1 MGLEPTSMDINQ
13 YVTNYTTP
21 LNYFNPIQVEWECL
35 NGSSH
40 LTTDLILSTIW
51 LNLTLSNI
59 DIGSAF
65 YVSRT
70 TCYHPNIPIPF
81 PLTQWTFFN
90 IKDPQGLVAYIVMLL
105 SVFSSV
111 VMNHLLGRSRTN
123 LSGRSPSL
131 LSSLS
136 HVVRTGFE
144 PVRFEKTDFIRFL
157 GMVNIFNV
165 MSHGPINQITH
176 YTSTIPPPDYFFNY
190 KSPLYKT

>member
-70 TCYHPNIPIPF
+70 TCYHPNPPIPF
-81 PLTQWTFFN
+81 PLTQWIFFN
-90 IKDPQGLVAYIVMLL
+90 IKDPQGLVASIVMSL

-111 VMNHLLGRSRTN
+111 VMNHLLGRSHTN

-144 PVRFEKTDFIRFL
+144 PVIDTISSGRSISVSPVGIVTLHFRGVFL
-157 GMVNIFNV
+157 
-165 MSHGPINQITH
+165 S
-176 YTSTIPPPDYFFNY
+176 PPDYNIN
-190 KSPLYKT
+190 SNLYITHNI

>member
-1 MGLEPTSMDINQ
+1 MGLEPTSKETIQ

-59 DIGSAF
+59 EISSAF

-70 TCYHPNIPIPF
+70 TRYYPQLPNSVPPNSMN
-81 PLTQWTFFN
+81 LYN
-90 IKDPQGLVAYIVMLL
+90 IKDPQGLVASIVMLL

-111 VMNHLLGRSRTN
+111 VMNHLLGCSRTN

-136 HVVRTGFE
+136 HVVRTGLE
-144 PVRFEKTDFIRFL
+144 PVL
-157 GMVNIFNV
+157 
-165 MSHGPINQITH
+165 PIVV
-176 YTSTIPPPDYFFNY
+176 
-190 KSPLYKT
+190 